1 MPPPSIHDEVFTHL
15 HAAVLLLN
23 RDQQILYM
31 NPAAER
37 LLSLSLTTARQRSF
51 PELLKIPES
60 FRSSLEEVLQEGRT
74 IRIHEI
80 EVSVQGSN
88 LPIQVEMAPIGSPEE
103 PSGVFLW
110 MNELGMTHALQEEH
124 RVQDRLTMVGT
135 MASGLAHEIRNPLG
149 GIRGAAQMFVR
160 EADSAELKEYGE
172 MITAEVDRLNE
183 LISQLLD
190 FTKPKK
196 IKKGPVNIHRILA
209 ELFKLLEEEFQQ
221 KDIQLH
227 QNFDPSLPELHAHG
241 PSLKQALL
249 NLLKN
254 AMEAISGGGEITV
267 GTQFHSYARVWMGE
281 GMRGPVA
288 EVWIE
293 DTGTGISK
301 EDLPH
306 LFTPFF
312 STKPK
317 GTGLGLMMV
326 QRILKEHGGTLK
338 VESESGKG
346 TILRMFLKLAP
357 PTAKD

>member
-1 MPPPSIHDEVFTHL
+1 MPPSSIHDEVFTHL

-23 RDQQILYM
+23 RQKQILYM

-37 LLSLSLTTARQRSF
+37 LFSFAITTARHRPF
-51 PELLKIPES
+51 LELLKIPPS
-60 FRSSLEEVLQEGRT
+60 FAAALEEVLQNGRT

-80 EVSVQGSN
+80 EISVQGN
-88 LPIQVEMAPIGSPEE
+88 PLPVQVEMAPIGSPDE
-103 PSGVFLW
+103 PSGVLLW
-110 MNELGMTHALQEEH
+110 MNELGMTHALQEES
-124 RVQDRLTMVGT
+124 RVQDRLRMVGT

-160 EADSAELKEYGE
+160 ESTSEELKEYGE
-172 MITAEVDRLNE
+172 MITSEVDRLND

-190 FTKPKK
+190 FAKPKK
-196 IKKGPVNIHRILA
+196 IKKTTVNIHRILS
-209 ELFKLLEEEFQQ
+209 ELFKLLERELQQ
-221 KDIQLH
+221 HKITLH
-227 QNFDPSLPELHAHG
+227 QHFDPSLPEVHAHG

-254 AMEAISGGGEITV
+254 AMEAMPGGGEITA
-267 GTQFHSYARVWMGE
+267 GTEFHAHARVWMGE

-288 EVWIE
+288 EVWME

-312 STKPK
+312 STKAK

-338 VESESGKG
+338 VESKSGKG
-346 TILRMFLKLAP
+346 TLIRMFLKLAP
-357 PTAKD
+357 SVSKD

>member
-23 RDQQILYM
+23 RDKQILYM

-37 LLSLSLTTARQRSF
+37 MFSLALSTAGQRKF
-51 PELLKIPES
+51 HELLKIPES
-60 FRSSLEEVLQEGRT
+60 FQSSLNDVLQKGRT

-80 EVSVQGSN
+80 DVPVQGNN
-88 LPIQVEMAPIGSPEE
+88 LPIQVEMAPVGPLEE
-103 PSGVFLW
+103 PSGVFLLI
-110 MNELGMTHALQEEH
+110 NELGMTHALQEEH
-124 RVQDRLTMVGT
+124 RVQDRLNLMGT

-190 FTKPKK
+190 FAKPKK
-196 IKKGPVNIHRILA
+196 IKKGAVNIHRILS
-209 ELFKLLEEEFQQ
+209 ELFKLMEGEFQQ
-221 KDIQLH
+221 KHIVLH
-227 QNFDPSLPELHAHG
+227 QVFDPSLPEVHAHG

-254 AMEAISGGGEITV
+254 AMEAMSGGGEITV
-267 GTQFHSYARVWMGE
+267 GTQFHHYARVWMGE

-288 EVWIE
+288 EVWIA

-312 STKPK
+312 STKPQ

-338 VESESGKG
+338 MESELGKG
-346 TILRMFLKLAP
+346 TTLRMFLKLAQ
-357 PTAKD
+357 PTVKD